1 MSYDPDNES
10 RPTQP
15 KTSGKAIWSLV
26 LGILSFCIPV
36 LPAIPGVIL
45 GILGIVDINKNERRL
60 KGKGLAIT
68 GLVLSVLSLVMVP
81 VYLILLGLLLPAV
94 MKVREAAG
102 RAKSQNNLKQIALA
116 HHNYASTYQDRLPAT
131 VIGPNQE
138 PLLSWRV
145 NILPYVEEDRLYRQ
159 FKRDQAWDSAQN
171 LPLLDPRPKPY
182 WNPDL
187 APNSNTTAY
196 RTFVG
201 PGTLFPDPGYQTPYL
216 ITTIPDGTSNTILAV
231 EAADAVPWSK
241 PEELTVTPGRLV
253 DKLGRPGNNYFIV
266 GMADGSVRGIS
277 KTVSDQTL
285 RNAINPKDGVPL
297 GLDW

>member
-1 MSYDPDNES
+1 MSYDPDDEA

-15 KTSGKAIWSLV
+15 RTSGKAIWSLV
-26 LGILSFCIPV
+26 LGILSFCIPI
-36 LPAIPGVIL
+36 LPAIPGIIL
-45 GILGIVDINKNERRL
+45 GILGIVDVNKYQGRL

-68 GLVLSVLSLVMVP
+68 GLVLSVLSIVVMP
-81 VYLILLGLLLPAV
+81 VFVMIGLLLPAV
-94 MKVREAAG
+94 QKVREAAV

-116 HHNYASTYQDRLPAT
+116 QHMYASTYQDRLPTAI
-131 VIGPNQE
+131 VGPNQE

-145 NILPYVEEDRLYRQ
+145 NILPYVAEDRLYRQ
-159 FKRDQAWDSAQN
+159 IKRDQAWDSPQN

-201 PGTLFPDPGYQTPYL
+201 PDTLFPDPGYQSPYR
-216 ITTIPDGTSNTILAV
+216 ITAIPDGTSNTILAV
-231 EAADAVPWSK
+231 EATDAVPWSK

-253 DKLGRPGNNYFIV
+253 DKLGRPGNSYFIV
-266 GMADGSVRGIS
+266 AMADGSVRGIS

-285 RNAINPKDGVPL
+285 RNAINPKDGMPL
-297 GLDW
+297 GPDW